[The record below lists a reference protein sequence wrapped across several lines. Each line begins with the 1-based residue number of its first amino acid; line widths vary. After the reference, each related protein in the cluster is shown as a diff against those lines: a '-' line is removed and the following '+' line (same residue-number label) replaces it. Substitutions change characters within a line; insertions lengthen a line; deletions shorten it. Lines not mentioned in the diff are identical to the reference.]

1 MRETQDRPQVKE
13 GGMLDGKVAV
23 VTGGATGLGRC
34 HALELARLGARVVVN
49 DLGAKADG
57 SGRDESAARAV
68 CEEIRGRGGEA
79 VPHFGDVADFEA
91 AKGLIEAAVSAFGDL
106 NVLVCNAGFI
116 RDAILF
122 NMTERDFDDVVR
134 VHLKGHFCPI
144 RHTTAYWR
152 ERAKSGQLVYG
163 RLVSTSSESAFF
175 APPGQPNY
183 SAAKAG
189 IVSLTMGAAQLMW
202 KYGVTANVI
211 MPRARTRMNDAG
223 PLAAIFQ
230 KPADGFDTFAPE
242 NVSPLVGWLASPLAA
257 NVSGQVFVV
266 WGRDVTVAGRPTLD
280 VKFQDAERWTVD
292 SLQRQLGPH
301 FEKLEPVK
309 DGFTVPAM

>member
-1 MRETQDRPQVKE
+1 
-13 GGMLDGKVAV
+13 MLDGKVAV

-68 CEEIRGRGGEA
+68 CEEIRALGGEA
-79 VPHFGDVADFEA
+79 VPHFGDVADFEE
-91 AKGLIEAAVSAFGDL
+91 AKGLVETAVGTFGDL

-122 NMTERDFDDVVR
+122 NMSERDFDDVVR
-134 VHLKGHFCPI
+134 VHLKGHFCPM
-144 RHTTAYWR
+144 RHATAYWR
-152 ERAKSGQLVYG
+152 ERAKSGQPVYG
-163 RLVSTSSESAFF
+163 RLVGTSSESAFF

-189 IVSLTMGAAQLMW
+189 IVALTMGAAQLMW

-211 MPRARTRMNDAG
+211 MPRARTRMNDSG

-257 NVSGQVFVV
+257 RVSGHVFVI
-266 WGRDVTVAGRPTLD
+266 WGREVTVASRPTLD
-280 VKFQDAERWTVD
+280 RKFQDAERWTVE
-292 SLQRQLGPH
+292 SLQRKLGPH

-309 DGFTVPAM
+309 DGFAVPAM